1 MAERPRVL
9 IVGAG
14 FGGLWCARRLG
25 GEPVSV
31 TLIDRNNFHTFYPL
45 LYQIAAAEL
54 EAVEIAHPVRGILRR
69 HRNVRFRMAELRE
82 LDLEGRRARTSAGE
96 MAYDH
101 LVLATGSAAHF
112 FGVPGANAHAFPL
125 RTLEDAL
132 ALRNHILT
140 RFERALG
147 SRDPAER
154 SRALRFVIVGGG
166 PTGVEFAGAVAEL
179 LQGPMAK
186 DFPDLTVH
194 ASVVLL
200 EGRDRLL
207 SEMPEELSD
216 YAARRLRRMGVE
228 VRLETLV
235 DRIEAGTVHLDGGA
249 VIPTETVT
257 WTAGVQGDPDAKSW
271 GLPTGPQGRVP
282 VTPTLELPGRP
293 EVQVIGDLAY
303 LEQDGDAPAMVAPV
317 AIQQGEHAAANIL
330 RGLRGRIPLPFSYR
344 DMGVL
349 AVVGRNAAVARVHG
363 RSFTG
368 WPAWLLWLGIH
379 IVKLIGFRNRLVVLI
394 NWAWDYFFYERAVR
408 LILPLGEATR
418 RQALHSGPVEDD
430 LIERAADPHGRR
442 TEGGISAPET
452 G

>member
-1 MAERPRVL
+1 MAARPRVL

-31 TLIDRNNFHTFYPL
+31 TLVDRNNFHTFYPL

-82 LDLEGRRARTSAGE
+82 LDLDRRIATTSAGE
-96 MAYDH
+96 LAYDR
-101 LVLATGSAAHF
+101 LVLATGSAPHF
-112 FGVPGANAHAFPL
+112 FGVEGAGVHAFPL

-132 ALRNHILT
+132 AQRNHILS
-140 RFERALG
+140 RFERALAT
-147 SRDPAER
+147 RDPVER
-154 SRALRFVIVGGG
+154 ARALRFVIVGGG
-166 PTGVEFAGAVAEL
+166 PTGVEFAGAMAEL

-186 DFPDLTVH
+186 DFPELAAH
-194 ASVVLL
+194 FSVVLL
-200 EGRDRLL
+200 EGLDRLL
-207 SEMPEELSD
+207 SEMPRKLSE
-216 YAARRLRRMGVE
+216 YAAARLRRKGVE

-235 DRIEAGTVHLDGGA
+235 ARVEARA
-249 VIPTETVT
+249 VRLASGEAIPTETVT
-257 WTAGVQGDPDAKSW
+257 WTAGVRGDPDAERW
-271 GLPTGPQGRVP
+271 GLPIGPQGRVR
-282 VTPTLELPGRP
+282 VEPTLELPGRP
-293 EVQVIGDLAY
+293 DVHVIGDLAY
-303 LEQDGDAPAMVAPV
+303 LEQDGDAPPMVAPV
-317 AIQQGEHAAANIL
+317 AIQQGEHAAENIL
-330 RGLRGRIPLPFSYR
+330 RRLRGEAPLPFHYR

-349 AVVGRNAAVARVHG
+349 AVVGRNAAAAQVYG

-408 LILPLGEATR
+408 LILPLREATR
-418 RQALHSGPVEDD
+418 LEALHATPEEAGLIAPPPSDD
-430 LIERAADPHGRR
+430 G
-442 TEGGISAPET
+442 
-452 G
+452 